1 MELIRNRLRE
11 PSTWAG
17 FGVLY
22 MLVEGVLM
30 GTSNWAAQAPAL
42 LMAVVAIVK
51 GEVAK
56 L

>member
-1 MELIRNRLRE
+1 MEIIRARLRE

-17 FGVLY
+17 FSVLY
-22 MLVEGVLM
+22 VLIEGVLM
-30 GTSNWAAQAPAL
+30 GTTNWAAQAPAL
-42 LMAVVAIVK
+42 LLAVVAVIK